1 MVNLEHKLTVD
12 DLIVEYMIYKVKN
25 GYEPSFLASEF
36 IDFLHFF
43 EKQMQVEDTLYES
56 DKLFSRFFYR
66 KNKSDWEIDS
76 NFSKEENTSHME
88 ITYSEK
94 DNDYIIKANYKLSE
108 FDRSV
113 INTYF
118 MDNGMGRFDDF
129 KGQTFKIR
137 TIIGEY
143 LATFPKRKIDESIK
157 PNDKELLLGKYIAAN
172 IIESI
177 WNSYIEEK
185 TKKQNWPRQCDD
197 IYKYLF
203 EIDLAEIIGVESI
216 KKQLLQLYNEVA
228 KIIAIL
234 YHQDQNLQISS
245 HTNRYL
251 AKANYDLISDGYEE
265 LMAIAFGEYKKS
277 LDINLSKSTIFEY
290 IKDYYN
296 NSYLNHDNVKIT
308 VFTAEN
314 DNVKKLVRN
323 IDSKPINN

>member
-66 KNKSDWEIDS
+66 KNKSDWDIGC

-228 KIIAIL
+228 KKIAIL

>member
-228 KIIAIL
+228 KKIAIL

>member
-216 KKQLLQLYNEVA
+216 KKQLLQLYNEVD
-228 KIIAIL
+228 KKIAIL

>member
-66 KNKSDWEIDS
+66 KNKSDWDIGC
-76 NFSKEENTSHME
+76 NFSKEENTPHME
-88 ITYSEK
+88 ITYNEK

-228 KIIAIL
+228 KKIAIL

>member
-36 IDFLHFF
+36 MDFLHFF

-66 KNKSDWEIDS
+66 KNKSDWDIGC
-76 NFSKEENTSHME
+76 NFSKEENTPHME
-88 ITYSEK
+88 ITYNEK

-143 LATFPKRKIDESIK
+143 LSTFPKRKIDESIK
-157 PNDKELLLGKYIAAN
+157 PDDKELLLGKYIAAN

-177 WNSYIEEK
+177 WDSYIEEK

-203 EIDLAEIIGVESI
+203 EIDLAEIIGIESI
-216 KKQLLQLYNEVA
+216 KNKLIQLYNEVA
-228 KIIAIL
+228 KKIAIL
-234 YHQDQNLQISS
+234 YHQDKNLQISTYS
-245 HTNRYL
+245 NRYL
-251 AKANYDLISDGYEE
+251 ARANYDLISEGYEE
-265 LMAIAFGEYKKS
+265 IMAIAFGYYKKS
-277 LDINLSKSTIFEY
+277 LNIDLSQLAINEY
-290 IKDYYN
+290 IEDYN
-296 NSYLNHDNVKIT
+296 NSYLNNGNVKIT
-308 VFTAEN
+308 IFTAEN
-314 DNVKKLVRN
+314 DKSRKLVRN
-323 IDSKPINN
+323 LDQK